1 MSAPLAGKFQDHYT
15 ILGIDPKSDM
25 DRILAAY
32 TKVSEKYHPDNP
44 ETGDQEKFDAVAMA
58 FEVLSDPALRREFD
72 KLKGVDKDDGQPRFS
87 GLPFF
92 EALGRESRLRV
103 AMLCVLYDR
112 RRTKPF
118 TPSISMRQLENS
130 VHATEAELNF
140 ALWYLKQR
148 SYAGQDDKSSLLI
161 TVEGMDYLET
171 NRPEPDSVMPFIK
184 AAALAA
190 VPEEASEASAVD
202 ETGSA
207 GLAELETAVR
217 GQESEPEAEKAMPEK
232 VAPVKAPESVMQ
244 FMRRARERG

>member
-1 MSAPLAGKFQDHYT
+1 MSAPLAGKFQDHYA

-25 DRILAAY
+25 DRLLVAY

-92 EALGRESRLRV
+92 EALGRETRLRV

-118 TPSISMRQLENS
+118 TPSMSMRQLENS
-130 VHATEAELNF
+130 LNTTEVELYF
-140 ALWYLKQR
+140 ALWYLKQKEL
-148 SYAGQDDKSSLLI
+148 AGQDDKSSLLI
-161 TVEGMDYLET
+161 TVQGMDFLET
-171 NRPEPDSVMPFIK
+171 HRPEPDSVMPFIK

-190 VPEEASEASAVD
+190 VQPEASESSA
-202 ETGSA
+202 EAESSSA

-217 GQESEPEAEKAMPEK
+217 GQSELEPEPEKAMPEK
-232 VAPVKAPESVMQ
+232 VVKAPESVMQ
-244 FMRRARERG
+244 FMRRARPQG